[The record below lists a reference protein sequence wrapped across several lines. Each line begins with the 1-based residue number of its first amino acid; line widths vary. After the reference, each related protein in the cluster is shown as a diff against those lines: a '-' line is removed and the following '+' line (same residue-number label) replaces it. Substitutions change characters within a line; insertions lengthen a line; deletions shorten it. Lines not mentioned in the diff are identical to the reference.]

1 MSDERELDRTAY
13 DAFTL
18 AVRVVLQAYEVDAP
32 ASEFEKPWRLL
43 REIARGET
51 TLTGAAELAARFP
64 ALRDFLYDRANR
76 MVESDRA
83 LAARVLRGLGESF
96 QA

>member
-1 MSDERELDRTAY
+1 MSEERELDRAAF

-18 AVRVVLQAYEVDAP
+18 ALRVVLQAYEVEAP
-32 ASEFEKPWRLL
+32 ATEFEKPWQLL

-51 TLTGAAELAARFP
+51 TLTGTAELGARFP

-83 LAARVLRGLGESF
+83 VAARVLRGLEESF
-96 QA
+96 